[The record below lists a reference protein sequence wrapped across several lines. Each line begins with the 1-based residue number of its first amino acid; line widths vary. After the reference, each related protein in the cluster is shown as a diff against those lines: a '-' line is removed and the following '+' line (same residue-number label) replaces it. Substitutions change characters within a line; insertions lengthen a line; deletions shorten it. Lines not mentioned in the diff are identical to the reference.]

1 MNWSQQSVLV
11 TGGGGFI
18 GSHLVAKLIQLGAS
32 VSVVTRSISEN
43 LPPILPRIQVVQSD
57 LGEALR
63 DNHLKLGDYDLIF
76 HLSGNPY
83 VPPSVDDPVYDYNM
97 NLHTTFHFLEQLR
110 HQKRQPRFVYASSA
124 AVYGNPKHMPVRE
137 DSPTFPLS
145 PYGVSKLASEQYLA
159 VYSQLYGLRGS
170 SLRMFSVYGPGQH
183 KQVVF
188 DILKK
193 LHANPRQIEVLG
205 NGSQARDFC
214 YISDVI
220 QAMLVVAESAP
231 GQGEVYNVASGESHS
246 IGELV
251 QILCRMGNVQPEIR
265 FTGQIR
271 QGETERWTVDIS
283 AICSIGFQPKVT
295 FEEGLRQVKAWYEQ
309 TFR

>member
-1 MNWSQQSVLV
+1 MKWGQQAVLV

-18 GSHLVAKLIQLGAS
+18 GSHLVAKLVELGVAVSVITRSVSEKLSGVSPKIQL
-32 VSVVTRSISEN
+32 
-43 LPPILPRIQVVQSD
+43 IQKD

-63 DNHLKLGDYDLIF
+63 DNLLQLSDYNIIF

-83 VPPSVDDPVYDYNM
+83 VPPSVEDPVYDYNM
-97 NLHTTFHFLEQLR
+97 NLHTTFQLLEQLR
-110 HQKRQPRFVYASSA
+110 HQKRQPRVIYASSA
-124 AVYGNPKHMPVRE
+124 AVYGNPKHMPIHE
-137 DSPTFPLS
+137 DDPTFPIS
-145 PYGVSKLASEQYLA
+145 PYGVSKLAAERYLA

-170 SLRMFSVYGPGQH
+170 SLRMFSVFGPGQR

-188 DILKK
+188 DMLIK
-193 LHANPRQIEVLG
+193 LQANPLQIEVLG
-205 NGSQARDFC
+205 DGSQARDFC

-220 QAMLVVAESAP
+220 HAMLVVAENAP

-246 IGELV
+246 ISELV
-251 QILCRMGNVQPEIR
+251 QILCRLCDVQPDITY
-265 FTGQIR
+265 TGQIR

-283 AICSIGFQPKVT
+283 ALCGIGFQPSVS
-295 FEEGLRQVKAWYEQ
+295 FEEGLRRVKAWYDQ